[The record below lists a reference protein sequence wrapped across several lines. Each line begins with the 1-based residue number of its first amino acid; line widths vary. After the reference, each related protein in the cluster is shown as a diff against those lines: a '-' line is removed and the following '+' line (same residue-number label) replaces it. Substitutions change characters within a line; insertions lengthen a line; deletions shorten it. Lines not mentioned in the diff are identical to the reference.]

1 MRVFMNKISYYIK
14 VFCLFTATFLIAAC
28 SCQLSRKLLVVN
40 VLDQEL
46 YNDCH
51 IAGSINVP
59 FDQLEDFAQKTS
71 KGTPIVLY
79 CSNYRCT
86 ASGIGARM
94 LKNLGFSNVAIYE
107 GGTAEWYQKKLPVQG
122 PCKQAYLTMENQ
134 PVVTENDGQIPV
146 LTCQQLQEKLKNR

>member
-1 MRVFMNKISYYIK
+1 MNRSIHGIKLFCAVAVVF
-14 VFCLFTATFLIAAC
+14 LLAAC
-28 SCQLSRKLLVVN
+28 SCQFGHKLLVIN

-51 IAGSINVP
+51 IVGSINVP
-59 FDQLEDFAQKTS
+59 FDQLEDFAQKTN
-71 KGTPIVLY
+71 KTTPIVLY

-94 LKNLGFSNVAIYE
+94 LKNLGFSNVSIYE

-134 PVVTENDGQIPV
+134 PVITESDKQVPV
-146 LTCQQLQEKLKNR
+146 LTYQQLQEKLKNR